1 MRAFVWITSC
11 CPWRFHFIEVMWCH
25 KLFLINLSFT
35 AGFIYCYCLAL
46 CADHMLPCGCLPS
59 CQSFSIGTQVPPT
72 LTVTCTGWALRTP
85 NSLIFSCCT
94 QQLCSKQELHLVIQ
108 KEKMVG
114 GLVKLSGRHE
124 ASETLVFQK
133 KMVTLLV
140 YGSNFSPRH
149 RLLSVP
155 ALAAQHSLS
164 LLYLLHANGQLWILQ
179 WKPSSLICK

>member
-1 MRAFVWITSC
+1 MIAYLQGFYKSWYSCYHLGQDVRILCGPHDAC

-25 KLFLINLSFT
+25 KLFLVNLSFT
-35 AGFIYCYCLAL
+35 AGFIYHYCLAL

-59 CQSFSIGTQVPPT
+59 CQSFSIGTRVPPT
-72 LTVTCTGWALRTP
+72 LSVTCIGWALRTP
-85 NSLIFSCCT
+85 KSLIFSCCT
-94 QQLCSKQELHLVIQ
+94 QPLYSKQELHLVIQ

-140 YGSNFSPRH
+140 YGTKIF
-149 RLLSVP
+149 L
-155 ALAAQHSLS
+155 
-164 LLYLLHANGQLWILQ
+164 
-179 WKPSSLICK
+179 